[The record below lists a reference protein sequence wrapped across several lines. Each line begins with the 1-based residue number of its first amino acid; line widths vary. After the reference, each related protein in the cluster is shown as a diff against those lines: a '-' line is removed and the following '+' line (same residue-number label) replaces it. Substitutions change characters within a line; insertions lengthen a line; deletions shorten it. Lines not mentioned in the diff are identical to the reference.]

1 MPVTAAVDVLVVVAV
16 VKTLINVLCTVDRRL
31 LRYIAWCTLMG
42 KVQSYEPCKKKDVLV
57 SRALLDPE
65 VEASQEFRRSC
76 DQRKSIRYV
85 RLSEMLI

>member
-1 MPVTAAVDVLVVVAV
+1 MQGWA
-16 VKTLINVLCTVDRRL
+16 LIMSHLPAMDRRL
-31 LRYIAWCTLMG
+31 LSCIAGCTLLA
-42 KVQSYEPCKKKDVLV
+42 KVQIYERYKKRDVLV

>member
-1 MPVTAAVDVLVVVAV
+1 MQGW
-16 VKTLINVLCTVDRRL
+16 TLIMSHLPAMDRRL
-31 LRYIAWCTLMG
+31 LSCIAGCTLLA
-42 KVQSYEPCKKKDVLV
+42 KVQIYERYKKRDVLV

>member
-1 MPVTAAVDVLVVVAV
+1 MQGWA
-16 VKTLINVLCTVDRRL
+16 LIMSHLPAMDRRL
-31 LRYIAWCTLMG
+31 LSCIACCTLLA
-42 KVQSYEPCKKKDVLV
+42 KVQIYERYKKKDVLV

>member
-1 MPVTAAVDVLVVVAV
+1 MQGWA
-16 VKTLINVLCTVDRRL
+16 LIMSHLPAMDRRL
-31 LRYIAWCTLMG
+31 LSCIAGCTLLA
-42 KVQSYEPCKKKDVLV
+42 KVQIYERYKKKKDVLV